1 MSSDTMKRFDGKVV
15 LVTGGTRGIGR
26 ACVERFL
33 AEGARVAWCGTTD
46 EGVRKTQDAFGPD
59 TLGVVCDVSDPE
71 AVNAMVQTV
80 ETGLGPIDVLVNN
93 AGISRE
99 NLVPRIRDDEWE
111 TVMRVN
117 LDGVFYCCRAVSRGM
132 IQRRRGRIINIAS
145 ILGYRGQA
153 GQSHY
158 CASKAAVIGFSRALA
173 RELAR
178 RSITVNV
185 VAPGYTLTDMTSGMT
200 PAVVEQLLAAI
211 PMNRAIDPA
220 EVAAAVAFL
229 ASDEAAGITGITLP
243 VDGGLTS

>member
-1 MSSDTMKRFDGKVV
+1 MEKRFEGKVV

-33 AEGARVAWCGTTD
+33 SEGARVAWCGAREASVR
-46 EGVRKTQDAFGPD
+46 EGRERFGPD
-59 TLGVVCDVSDPE
+59 TLGVLCDVGDSS
-71 AVNAMVQTV
+71 AVNDMIRTV
-80 ETGLGPIDVLVNN
+80 EETLGPIDVLVNN

-99 NLVPRIRDDEWE
+99 NLVPRIRDEEWDA
-111 TVMRVN
+111 VLRVN
-117 LDGVFYCCRAVSRGM
+117 LDGVFYCCRAVARGM
-132 IQRRRGRIINIAS
+132 ISRRRGRIINIAS

-153 GQSHY
+153 GQAHY
-158 CASKAAVIGFSRALA
+158 CASKAAVIGFSRSLA

-178 RSITVNV
+178 RQITVNV
-185 VAPGYTLTDMTSGMT
+185 VAPGYTLTDMTADMP
-200 PAVVEQLLAAI
+200 PAIVEQLLSAI
-211 PMNRAIDPA
+211 PMARAIDPK